1 MSLYLTSTVVPMNTA
16 VFVCRS
22 LSLSLSLSRVIYL
35 SGVRSPSGVEGLSPI
50 ENCGSVTPRIFALRS
65 LRFQPRSFVLSLDR
79 CGRQTFVRSCDCLSS
94 FSRAAFHS
102 SEELGRTDA
111 DGGAHGGRN
120 NARVCSQGEEW
131 WEVSAM
137 LQKVIPAR

>member
-16 VFVCRS
+16 VFVCR
-22 LSLSLSLSRVIYL
+22 SLSLSLSRVIYL

-79 CGRQTFVRSCDCLSS
+79 CGRQTFVRSYDCLSS

-102 SEELGRTDA
+102 SEELGRT